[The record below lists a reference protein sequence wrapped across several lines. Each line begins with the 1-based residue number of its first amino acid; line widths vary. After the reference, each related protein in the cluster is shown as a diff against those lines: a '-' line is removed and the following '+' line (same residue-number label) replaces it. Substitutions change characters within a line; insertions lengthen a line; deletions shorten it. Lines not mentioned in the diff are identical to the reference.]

1 MMAQIQTIV
10 LLHGHK
16 NNNYI
21 CLIKYKFVKKEILF
35 CKYLFFLYLYN
46 FKILKKMNTD
56 NIKGRLHESIENIDN
71 HEFLMTIKELIEH
84 KYQPIDSPK
93 LTEWQLK
100 RIKESEEQIEN
111 GEFLT
116 DEQIDKIIDKWLE

>member
-1 MMAQIQTIV
+1 
-10 LLHGHK
+10 
-16 NNNYI
+16 
-21 CLIKYKFVKKEILF
+21 
-35 CKYLFFLYLYN
+35 
-46 FKILKKMNTD
+46 MNTD